1 MRKIV
6 LLGPT
11 LVLALGLALTL
22 SAPLASAQPYRHYYY
37 HHHHHRFFR
46 HHHPY

>member
-6 LLGPT
+6 LLGS
-11 LVLALGLALTL
+11 ALGLVFTL
-22 SAPLASAQPYRHYYY
+22 SAPMASAQPYRHYY
-37 HHHHHRFFR
+37 HHHHHRFFH

>member
-6 LLGPT
+6 LLGS
-11 LVLALGLALTL
+11 VLGLALTL
-22 SAPLASAQPYRHYYY
+22 SAPLASAQPYRHYHYY
-37 HHHHHRFFR
+37 HHHHRFFR